1 MRRTAALLCAGL
13 LAACAHNHPRAA
25 RLRATTAEGWA
36 VVDAGDP
43 AGTRRR
49 ALAEAQRAAVET
61 AAGVKVSAHTRVSQA
76 VAVEQKITSRARGVI
91 RSYEVLGEKEEG
103 GFQKTRIRAFVEID
117 PPLDASA
124 PAEPPFGDPTVAVNL
139 SGLHA
144 RSAAAGV
151 RRSLLDRGFTV
162 IDAETSELIVS
173 GEVTVRPISAVDEW
187 SSCRARV
194 TLSARRRKTG
204 ELLWQ
209 ESRESSALDPA
220 MAAAEAKASESA
232 GRLGGAALAREV
244 AARLS
249 E

>member
-1 MRRTAALLCAGL
+1 MRLTAALMCAGL
-13 LAACAHNHPRAA
+13 LAACAHNQPRAV
-25 RLRATTAEGWA
+25 RLRPATAEGWA
-36 VVDAGDP
+36 AVDTGDP

-61 AAGVKVSAHTRVSQA
+61 AAGVKVSARTSVSQA

-103 GFQKTRIRAFVEID
+103 GFHKTRIRALVEID

-124 PAEPPFGDPTVAVNL
+124 PPEPPFGDPTVAVSL
-139 SGLHA
+139 SGEYS

-151 RRSLLDRGFTV
+151 RRGLLDRGFTV
-162 IDAETSELIVS
+162 IDTETSDLIVS
-173 GEVTVRPISAVDEW
+173 GEVTVRPIAGVDEW

-220 MAAAEAKASESA
+220 LAAAEAKASESA
-232 GRLGGAALAREV
+232 GRLGGSALAREV

-249 E
+249 D